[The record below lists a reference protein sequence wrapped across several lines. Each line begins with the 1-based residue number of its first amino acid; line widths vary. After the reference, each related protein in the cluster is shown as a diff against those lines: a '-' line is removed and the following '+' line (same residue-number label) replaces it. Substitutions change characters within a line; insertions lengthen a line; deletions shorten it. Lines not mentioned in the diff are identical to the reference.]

1 MLCKGMVCPYKQK
14 SKERTMLKDLINLL
28 YPAPCLACGKVLHQ
42 NESLIC
48 LDCLFHLP
56 RTNFHSDPANAV
68 CQLFWG
74 RAEVEMAT
82 AFLFF
87 TKAGRVQ
94 HLIHQLK
101 YSKKPEIGVYL
112 GKLFGKDLLKA
123 LPFQQIDVIV
133 PVPLHPKR
141 IKVRGYNQSDQI
153 AFGLSQTMNVP
164 VDTTSFVRRTET
176 ETQTR
181 KNRFSRWENVKEVF
195 SVANEYALKNKHI
208 LLVDDVITT
217 GATIEGCIRKL
228 TAIEGARVSV
238 VSLAIPTT

>member
-1 MLCKGMVCPYKQK
+1 
-14 SKERTMLKDLINLL
+14 
-28 YPAPCLACGKVLHQ
+28 
-42 NESLIC
+42 
-48 LDCLFHLP
+48 LFHLP
-56 RTNFHSDPANAV
+56 KTNFHNDHNNAV

-74 RAEVEMAT
+74 RAEVKMAT

-87 TKAGRVQ
+87 TKSGRVQ

-112 GKLFGKDLLKA
+112 GKLFGKDLLKS
-123 LPFQQIDVIV
+123 PNFQQIDVII

-141 IKVRGYNQSDQI
+141 TKVRGYNQSEKI
-153 AFGLSQTMNVP
+153 ADGLSQTMKIP
-164 VDTTSFVRRTET
+164 VDTTSFVRRTNT

-195 SVANEYALKNKHI
+195 SVEDENALKNKHI

-228 TAIEGARVSV
+228 TAIEGTRVSV
-238 VSLAIPTT
+238 VSLAFPTT